1 MAKEGILKSALGQI
15 TWYRRSLSFFLV
27 ALVVVAGGWAIYAY
41 SRPLSAASPLD
52 DLNTS
57 DDVLNFTL
65 AQNGNLYLENSRVNA
80 EVNSTSTT
88 YRYRYQVVNQPK
100 ELVERLT
107 IDVSLPAAVT
117 EDTVAYRFVSNG
129 GANLATAQLKD
140 AQTLEY
146 YAEDIS
152 TQAQLAIEFEV
163 PKTIIAKSVL
173 FTIQEYLLALPIAI
187 WVGISIGLPALA
199 FLVLFLVG
207 LAKNRRVSPFKGDII
222 DPPSRLTP
230 AMLGILLHGR
240 LTNRELA
247 ATLLDLSRRGHLVI
261 RRLSDN
267 DFRFRRRKGND
278 RLEDYE
284 QLLLDQI
291 FGPVSEA
298 ADAGEISF
306 FLAQELFSKKVSQA
320 FVVAYRKVNQLGYF
334 YTNPLKIHRRY
345 QIFGLFLFVLGL
357 IGFAIN
363 LFLITNIQYLL
374 FFWAGMMAAS
384 LMVTYFAKSLP
395 VRTVH
400 GDRELAM
407 WLGFRNMMIEDK
419 PISFSVASQDKYLAY
434 LPYAVIFGVETEWTK
449 RFYDLPFTQPAWYV
463 AANVA
468 TIDKFANQIFPFLGY
483 LSHALALS
491 SQPATR

>member
-41 SRPLSAASPLD
+41 SRPLSAAGPLD

-88 YRYRYQVVNQPK
+88 HRYRYQVVNQPK

-173 FTIQEYLLALPIAI
+173 FTIQEYLLVLPIAI

-284 QLLLDQI
+284 QLLL
-291 FGPVSEA
+291 S
-298 ADAGEISF
+298 
-306 FLAQELFSKKVSQA
+306 
-320 FVVAYRKVNQLGYF
+320 
-334 YTNPLKIHRRY
+334 
-345 QIFGLFLFVLGL
+345 
-357 IGFAIN
+357 
-363 LFLITNIQYLL
+363 
-374 FFWAGMMAAS
+374 
-384 LMVTYFAKSLP
+384 
-395 VRTVH
+395 
-400 GDRELAM
+400 
-407 WLGFRNMMIEDK
+407 
-419 PISFSVASQDKYLAY
+419 
-434 LPYAVIFGVETEWTK
+434 
-449 RFYDLPFTQPAWYV
+449 
-463 AANVA
+463 
-468 TIDKFANQIFPFLGY
+468 
-483 LSHALALS
+483 
-491 SQPATR
+491 